1 MLSPLS
7 HLIPGH
13 SARIILILTDSSFT
27 DSDRREQVSI
37 QERLLDLGFEPGAR
51 VSCLFQK
58 GRQSISAYL
67 IKGAVIALR
76 KEDADWILTEEQE
89 DS

>member
-7 HLIPGH
+7 HLSPGS
-13 SARIILILTDSSFT
+13 SARITLILTYPSP
-27 DSDRREQVSI
+27 ENQCSI
-37 QERLLDLGFEPGAR
+37 QERLLDLGFEPGSS

-58 GRQSISAYL
+58 GTGKIAAYF

-76 KEDADWILTEEQE
+76 KEDADLILVEEQE
-89 DS
+89 DA